1 MTPRWIG
8 ILLGI
13 ALVVVAWLWLAD
25 SPRVAR
31 PTHGTAVVAFGD
43 SLVAGRGAANGRDFV
58 AVLSQRTGTRIVNAG
73 RSGDTTGNA
82 LARLESDVLAHD
94 PRIVIVLLGGNDFL
108 RRVPVE
114 QTFDNLATIVERIR
128 SRGSAVILVGVSV
141 GLLTDP
147 YADRYEALAQRTA
160 SGLGPGILDGVI
172 GHSDLM
178 SDAVHPNDRGY
189 AIVADRVEPILREL
203 LEDD

>member
-1 MTPRWIG
+1 MTRWIG
-8 ILLGI
+8 ILIGI
-13 ALVVVAWLWLAD
+13 TIVAVAWLLLSD

-43 SLVAGRGAANGRDFV
+43 SLVAGRGASNGQDFV
-58 AVLSQRTGTRIVNAG
+58 SVLSQRTGIRIVNAG
-73 RSGDTTGNA
+73 RSGDTTGGA
-82 LARLESDVLAHD
+82 LSRLESDVFAHD

-114 QTFDNLATIVERIR
+114 QTFENLGTIVDRIR
-128 SRGSAVILVGVSV
+128 SRGAAVILVGVSV

-160 SGLGPGILDGVI
+160 SGLVPGILDGLI

-178 SDAVHPNDRGY
+178 SDAIHPNNRGY
-189 AIVADRVEPILREL
+189 AIVADRVEPVLREL
-203 LEDD
+203 LRDE